1 MNNKIF
7 FDKKWNTRN
16 YQQIDYSTKNFSGYC
31 PLEGIQEVSKLSKQ
45 YFSKQNIN
53 KIQQGIQ
60 KQIYIKSNYKYKIG
74 NQSENEL
81 IVIMRAMYLK
91 YSKNLDTNIK
101 EQICELNNKVFEYS
115 IPNILSNIEQKMGYL
130 NSINN
135 NNYIMERSQNM
146 SSKGTK
152 IPPRTKFI

>member
-81 IVIMRAMYLK
+81 IVIMRAMYFSTEHVRNAIVSKKRRRLMKLHFSKLLVLLLK
-91 YSKNLDTNIK
+91 HA
-101 EQICELNNKVFEYS
+101 QI
-115 IPNILSNIEQKMGYL
+115 
-130 NSINN
+130 
-135 NNYIMERSQNM
+135 
-146 SSKGTK
+146 
-152 IPPRTKFI
+152 